1 MFNDEER
8 VFYVT
13 IDDKEVEMEVLFTF
27 EPAKDYP
34 GFEGKKYVVYFD
46 PNADE
51 EKQVLYCCS
60 YDDDGNL
67 YEITED
73 EEWNMV
79 DEVVNTFYSDEDED

>member
-1 MFNDEER
+1 MFNDEEK

-46 PNADE
+46 LFFW
-51 EKQVLYCCS
+51 KK
-60 YDDDGNL
+60 
-67 YEITED
+67 
-73 EEWNMV
+73 
-79 DEVVNTFYSDEDED
+79 